1 MSPGCSSGDLG
12 FTASRRSLDMSE
24 RVKGLE
30 CGVQGLPV
38 CNDSFRCFE
47 TPLVIIMY
55 SLSEFASRQPRGL
68 ARTTSS
74 GASWVTRTNPNA
86 QLDMSSLISLYG
98 A

>member
-12 FTASRRSLDMSE
+12 FTASRRSLDLSE

-55 SLSEFASRQPRGL
+55 SLSEFASRQPRGIGQDYIKWGL
-68 ARTTSS
+68 MGDQDKPERST
-74 GASWVTRTNPNA
+74 
-86 QLDMSSLISLYG
+86 
-98 A
+98 